1 MKISVPV
8 LLFTTA
14 MLLSGCRGAVTD
26 SAKDVKALKDNE
38 VQWNAD
44 FASKDAA
51 RIAGHYADDAVFLV
65 SGEKPT
71 VGKDAITAEFK
82 GMTSDP
88 AFSLQLHTD
97 KAIVAESGDL
107 GFTQGTYSLTITNP
121 VDKSVVHDVGSY
133 LTVYRKAND
142 GTWKAVSD
150 VPVSSVPLPPSQ
162 SK

>member
-1 MKISVPV
+1 MKMDMPI
-8 LLFTTA
+8 LLCAATV
-14 MLLSGCRGAVTD
+14 LLSGCKGAVRD
-26 SAKDVKALKDNE
+26 SASEVQALKDNE

-44 FASKDAA
+44 FASKDVA
-51 RIAGHYADDAVFLV
+51 RIAAHYADDAVFLV

-97 KAIVAESGDL
+97 KVVVAESGDL

-121 VDKSVVHDVGSY
+121 VDKSVIHDVGSY
-133 LTVYRKAND
+133 LTVYRKASD

-150 VPVSSVPLPPSQ
+150 VPVSSLPTGTSQ
-162 SK
+162 AK